1 MKLLDIHA
9 HLNFPDYDQ
18 DRDPVIARTVAAEC
32 GVINVGTDLATSR
45 QVIELTNH
53 PNFWATVGL
62 HPHGALSEIDWS
74 AFEFLAAHPRVVAI
88 GECGLDFF
96 RLPTEATERSS
107 AVSRQ
112 VEVFERQIEVAA
124 RLGKPL
130 MLHIRE
136 AYDEVLEI
144 LKRHPATRGNAHFFA
159 GSLAQAEAFLE
170 LGFTLSFTGV
180 ITFAGSYDEVI
191 RATPVDQLLVE
202 TDSPY
207 VAPVPHRGRR
217 NEPLYVAE
225 VAKRVAELKGLEMEE
240 LWAQVLATAGRVFGL
255 HN

>member
-18 DRDPVIARTVAAEC
+18 DRDAVIAKLTAAEC
-32 GVINVGTDLATSR
+32 GVINVGADLATSR
-45 QVIELTNH
+45 EVVELTNQ

-62 HPHGALSEIDWS
+62 HPHAALNEIDWKT
-74 AFEFLAAHPRVVAI
+74 FESLAAHNRVVAI

-96 RLPTEATERSS
+96 RLPTDEAERSS
-107 AVSRQ
+107 IIARQ
-112 VEVFERQIEVAA
+112 AEVFERQIEVAA

-136 AYDEVLEI
+136 AYDEVLAI
-144 LKRHPATRGNAHFFA
+144 LKRHPGVRGNAHFFA
-159 GSLAQAEAFLE
+159 GSLAQAKAFLE

-180 ITFAGSYDEVI
+180 VTFTNDYDEVI

-207 VAPVPHRGRR
+207 VAPVPHRGQR

-225 VAKRVAELKGLEMEE
+225 VAKRVAELKGVGVEE
-240 LWAQVLATAGRVFGL
+240 LWTQVLATAGRVFGL